1 MKKLVSMAMAVTAL
15 SLAGCNATM
24 DVSYTPVTELE
35 THTSWEI
42 NPVTG
47 SWEAVESTVYI
58 SVKEKQHTL
67 PKQYDRFANN

>member
-1 MKKLVSMAMAVTAL
+1 MAVTVL